1 MEIKIKKR
9 SGRIEDFNEDKI
21 VRSVTRAG
29 AKLAVAKEILGIE
42 IKEELPV
49 LLGATRIL
57 KGIKMDR
64 YM

>member
-1 MEIKIKKR
+1 
-9 SGRIEDFNEDKI
+9 
-21 VRSVTRAG
+21 VTRAG